1 MQTLL
6 CDCVTHCELLHDPG
20 GDLAPSFTVFRS
32 FVSPP
37 TLNNFMSILTGSIPR
52 WVCEQNKLCCIIV
65 PNGQLIA
72 TRSLTTNLFG
82 PHQVMKTKK
91 MTGIFIFRVASMLTS
106 PLPSWLSRRHGS
118 GIVIPSAP
126 HCLFKLCQ
134 KLQESSY
141 DYHQHHG
148 TKCACASVLFQELL
162 VTLLCRGM
170 CILTDL
176 MCETVFAL

>member
-1 MQTLL
+1 
-6 CDCVTHCELLHDPG
+6 
-20 GDLAPSFTVFRS
+20 
-32 FVSPP
+32 
-37 TLNNFMSILTGSIPR
+37 
-52 WVCEQNKLCCIIV
+52 
-65 PNGQLIA
+65 
-72 TRSLTTNLFG
+72 
-82 PHQVMKTKK
+82 

-176 MCETVFAL
+176 TCETNGLCSLTVEGSWGARQLALKMSWQCAENCDKMFWALRRTVSNVSSYSAMISECIALGVKGTDIAVNARTPEWNKVEHTELNVAVTLAARFLC

>member
-72 TRSLTTNLFG
+72 TRSLTTNLSG
-82 PHQVMKTKK
+82 PTPSYENKENDWDLHLLGCFNADITTAIMV
-91 MTGIFIFRVASMLTS
+91 VSS
-106 PLPSWLSRRHGS
+106 PWQRHCDPISTALP
-118 GIVIPSAP
+118 
-126 HCLFKLCQ
+126 
-134 KLQESSY
+134 
-141 DYHQHHG
+141 
-148 TKCACASVLFQELL
+148 FQAVPEAAGEQL
-162 VTLLCRGM
+162 
-170 CILTDL
+170 
-176 MCETVFAL
+176 